1 MVNQKI
7 NRLTVIE
14 APKKQEEKNNPEE
27 VPKESDFKEIFDS
40 KLKDLKISG
49 HAAKRLKERNL
60 EMDPVEYLK
69 LKEAVSQLKKKGGN
83 DSLVI
88 TGKAAYIIDVKNK
101 TIVTAMDKENMENN
115 VFTKIDSTMVIN

>member
-27 VPKESDFKEIFDS
+27 IPKESDFKEIFDS

>member
-1 MVNQKI
+1 MVNGK
-7 NRLTVIE
+7 LKPLSVIE
-14 APKKQEEKNNPEE
+14 PAKKQEFINENRNVEKNT
-27 VPKESDFKEIFDS
+27 DFKEVLDDQ
-40 KLKDLKISG
+40 LKDLKISG

-60 EMDPVEYLK
+60 EMDPLEFLK
-69 LKEAVSQLKKKGGN
+69 LKEAVSQLRKKGGN

-88 TGKAAYIIDVKNK
+88 TGKAAYIIDIKNQ

>member
-1 MVNQKI
+1 MVNQKV
-7 NRLTVIE
+7 NRLSVNE
-14 APKKQEEKNNPEE
+14 LPKNQELKKSPDETEE
-27 VPKESDFKEIFDS
+27 GFKEIFDS

-60 EMDPVEYLK
+60 EMDTKEYLK
-69 LKEAVSQLKKKGGN
+69 LKDAVTQLRKKGGN

-101 TIVTAMDKENMENN
+101 TIVTAMDKDNMENN
-115 VFTKIDSTMVIN
+115 VFTKIDSTIVIN